1 MQFARENVPYN
12 LDDSEMN
19 RTVPTKILFSEFSSF
34 HVGNKDLKPRTGSW
48 HVLQILATINLAVW
62 IGVAILVWLGL
73 GSWNFLSI
81 AALWQLFFSVFQL
94 AYLNLYHLPQKK
106 SSTQS

>member
-1 MQFARENVPYN
+1 MLFARENVPYN

-19 RTVPTKILFSEFSSF
+19 RTVPAKSFFSEFSSF

-48 HVLQILATINLAVW
+48 RVLQILATINLAVW

-94 AYLNLYHLPQKK
+94 AYLNLYHLPKKK
-106 SSTQS
+106 SSTQ